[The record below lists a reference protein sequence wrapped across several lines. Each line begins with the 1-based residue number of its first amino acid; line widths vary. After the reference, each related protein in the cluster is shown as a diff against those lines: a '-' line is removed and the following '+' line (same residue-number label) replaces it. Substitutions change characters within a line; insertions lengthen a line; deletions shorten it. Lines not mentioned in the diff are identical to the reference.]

1 MKYVAL
7 LRGINVGGN
16 NKVDMKQL
24 KLVFEKLGHEN
35 VVTYINSGNIV
46 FESTLDNESAIV
58 AEIEKGIEKEFGIS
72 IRVIIRNKSN
82 IDLVVSKIK
91 ATWQNDSEQR
101 TDVLF
106 LWDEVNNNE
115 VLQSIAINK
124 VDEVQYANGAVIW
137 HFLKKDYNKSGMSV
151 FVKNPLYKQVTVRN
165 CNTVRKLNKLLD

>member
-16 NKVDMKQL
+16 NKVDMRQL

-46 FESTLDNESAIV
+46 FESTLNNESAIV
-58 AEIEKGIEKEFGIS
+58 TEIEKSIEKEFGIS
-72 IRVIIRNKSN
+72 IRVIVRTKSN

-101 TDVLF
+101 TDILF
-106 LWDEVNNNE
+106 LWDEVNDKK
-115 VLQSIAINK
+115 VLQNIVINK
-124 VDEVQYANGAVIW
+124 VDVVQYIDGAVIW
-137 HFLKKDYNKSGMSV
+137 HFLRKDYNESGMSV

-165 CNTVRKLNKLLD
+165 CNTVRKLKELLE